1 MKIKCPSCQSV
12 LNIPPSAA
20 GKLVKC
26 PCGKQLRAPN
36 APAGNAPAG
45 RAPAA
50 TAGAT
55 GAASKSGPVAKRPA
69 AATAF
74 DDGLIDELTEGD
86 LQPIRQ
92 AGMPAVGPA
101 GSGNTNKLLQEH
113 AATAGGGSGGNFRV
127 GPLASPWIRLGA
139 AVIDGFIINLIML
152 PMMWVG
158 WLLFVQMAFDVE
170 GLNAAFQAAQ
180 TDQEKSYRAGQ
191 LLAGTLMAY
200 GLTYF
205 LAGILPLTIF
215 SIMLTKFGQTP
226 GKKLCK
232 IRIVRADNKQLPGFV
247 KAVVVRSWLGQLV
260 ASIPVVGLVGVLLI
274 FGAKRQT
281 LWDMMAGTIVVES

>member
-1 MKIKCPSCQSV
+1 
-12 LNIPPSAA
+12 
-20 GKLVKC
+20 
-26 PCGKQLRAPN
+26 
-36 APAGNAPAG
+36 
-45 RAPAA
+45 
-50 TAGAT
+50 
-55 GAASKSGPVAKRPA
+55 
-69 AATAF
+69 
-74 DDGLIDELTEGD
+74 
-86 LQPIRQ
+86 
-92 AGMPAVGPA
+92 
-101 GSGNTNKLLQEH
+101 
-113 AATAGGGSGGNFRV
+113 
-127 GPLASPWIRLGA
+127 
-139 AVIDGFIINLIML
+139 
-152 PMMWVG
+152 MMWVG
-158 WLLFVQMAFDVE
+158 WVLFVQMAFDVE

-191 LLAGTLMAY
+191 LLAGALMAY

-205 LAGILPLTIF
+205 FAGILPLTIF